1 MERTIRVTGKGK
13 LAVHPDTI
21 RLRLCMEGMHG
32 EYQLALQ
39 TSSMMTEELKKLIE
53 HQGFCRNDLKT
64 LNFQIDAEYESYQ
77 DKKDKSWKRRFSGY
91 KFEHRMKLEFPSDN
105 DKLGRLLYALAHSN
119 VHPEISIEYT
129 VADPEAAKGELLRK
143 AVQDSKAK
151 ADVLTSA
158 AGVQLGCIRS
168 IDYSWRQ
175 IEMVTRPLDRAMLM
189 APTCDS
195 ECNSYQMD
203 IDPDDIDIEDTV
215 TVVWDI
221 Q

>member
-21 RLRLCMEGMHG
+21 RLRLCMEGMQG
-32 EYQLALQ
+32 EYQPALQ

-77 DKKDKSWKRRFSGY
+77 DKKDKSWKRMFSGY

-129 VADPEAAKGELLRK
+129 VADPEAAKGELLKK

-151 ADVLTSA
+151 ADVLSSA

-168 IDYSWRQ
+168 IDYSWGQ

>member
-77 DKKDKSWKRRFSGY
+77 DKSWKRRFSGY

-129 VADPEAAKGELLRK
+129 VADPEAAKGELLKK

-168 IDYSWRQ
+168 IDYSWGQ

>member
-1 MERTIRVTGKGK
+1 MERTIRITGKGK
-13 LAVHPDTI
+13 LAVRPDTVRI
-21 RLRLCMEGMHG
+21 RLCMEAMRT
-32 EYQLALQ
+32 EYQEALQ
-39 TSSMMTEELKKLIE
+39 TSSEMTEALKRLIGQ
-53 HQGFCRNDLKT
+53 QGFCRENLKT
-64 LNFQIDAEYESYQ
+64 TDFEIDTEYESYQ
-77 DKKDKSWKRRFSGY
+77 EKKDKSWKRRFLGY

-105 DKLGRLLYALAHSN
+105 ERLGRLLYALAHSD
-119 VHPEISIEYT
+119 VRPEISVEYT
-129 VADPEAAKGELLRK
+129 VADPEAAKGELLKK

-168 IDYSWRQ
+168 IDYSWGQ